1 MTAVRAATAAVLL
14 LLVVAVVLVVAPDL
28 VGLHGTTPF
37 AQVVALRGPVGAAL
51 ALVGLALLVPRRR
64 SLVPF
69 AVVLLLGA
77 VTQAAV
83 LAQRGLGPG
92 EASAAARPSDAVTVL
107 VLNTQGRVGPEAL
120 ATLVVA
126 QQADVAV
133 LPETLRATAE
143 RAAALAAEQG
153 RDLQALADDGAGGTV
168 GATALLVDSDLGT
181 YVITDHHPG
190 PMASF
195 TARGDGAGPVV
206 AAVHPYPPLPGD
218 MDTWRTGTATAVGV
232 CATTAD
238 VVAGDFNAT
247 LDHPALATRPPGC
260 ADAAEG
266 RAAASGTWPSTWP
279 RALSAPIDH
288 VLVDEA
294 RWAVH
299 AVTVLDAPAGTDHR
313 GLVAVLVPA
322 SARR

>member
-1 MTAVRAATAAVLL
+1 MTAVRAATAAALL

-51 ALVGLALLVPRRR
+51 ALAGLALLLPRRR
-64 SLVPF
+64 ALVPF

-77 VTQAAV
+77 VAQAAV
-83 LAQRGLGPG
+83 LAQRGLGAG
-92 EASAAARPSDAVTVL
+92 EASAAARPADAVTVL
-107 VLNTQGRVGPEAL
+107 VLNTQGSVGAEEL
-120 ATLVVA
+120 AALVVA
-126 QQADVAV
+126 QHADVVV

-153 RDLQALADDGAGGTV
+153 RSLQVLADDGAGGTV
-168 GATALLVDSDLGT
+168 GATALLVDDELGT
-181 YVITDHHPG
+181 YVIADHHPG
-190 PMASF
+190 PLASF
-195 TARGDGAGPVV
+195 TARGDGSGPVV

-218 MDTWRTGTATAVGV
+218 MDTWRAGTTTVVGL
-232 CATTAD
+232 CTTTAD

-247 LDHPALATRPPGC
+247 LDHPALADRPPGC

-266 RAAASGTWPSTWP
+266 RVAASGTWPSTWP
-279 RALSAPIDH
+279 RSLSAPIDH

-294 RWAVH
+294 RWTVH
-299 AVTVLDAPAGTDHR
+299 AVTVLDPQPGTDHR

-322 SARR
+322 SGPS